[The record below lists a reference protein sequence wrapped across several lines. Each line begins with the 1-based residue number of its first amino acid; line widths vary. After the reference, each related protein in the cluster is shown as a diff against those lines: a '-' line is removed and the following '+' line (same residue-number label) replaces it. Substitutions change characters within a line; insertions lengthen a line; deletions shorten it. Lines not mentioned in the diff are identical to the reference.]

1 MVPEH
6 FSLIHPKPS
15 FPDFQLTVFPTWALE
30 IQFEVLPPS
39 FYAKIIS
46 DSFGVLSQRATGKQ
60 NEPYYERNT
69 GITAAL

>member
-1 MVPEH
+1 MQEASRQLLWMVSKWL
-6 FSLIHPKPS
+6 SLYVKN
-15 FPDFQLTVFPTWALE
+15 LE
-30 IQFEVLPPS
+30 IFRRECTSPS

>member
-1 MVPEH
+1 MIIGAGGACRSIAVELGNKNVD
-6 FSLIHPKPS
+6 SIELRNRS
-15 FPDFQLTVFPTWALE
+15 E
-30 IQFEVLPPS
+30 S
-39 FYAKIIS
+39 NAKIIS